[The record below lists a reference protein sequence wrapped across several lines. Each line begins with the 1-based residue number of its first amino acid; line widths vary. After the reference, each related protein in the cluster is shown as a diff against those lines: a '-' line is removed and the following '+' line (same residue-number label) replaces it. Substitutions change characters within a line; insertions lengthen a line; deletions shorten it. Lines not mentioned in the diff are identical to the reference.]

1 LAAARSGTAGSE
13 AEGAAEAEDGTWGV
27 GSGAWIGGRS
37 AVSSAAG
44 TGGVAACDAESLE
57 RGSGADG
64 GVEAEG
70 FGRAAGSWA
79 FTGRRCA
86 VSSSEGSG
94 V

>member
-1 LAAARSGTAGSE
+1 
-13 AEGAAEAEDGTWGV
+13 
-27 GSGAWIGGRS
+27 
-37 AVSSAAG
+37 
-44 TGGVAACDAESLE
+44 VAACDAESLE